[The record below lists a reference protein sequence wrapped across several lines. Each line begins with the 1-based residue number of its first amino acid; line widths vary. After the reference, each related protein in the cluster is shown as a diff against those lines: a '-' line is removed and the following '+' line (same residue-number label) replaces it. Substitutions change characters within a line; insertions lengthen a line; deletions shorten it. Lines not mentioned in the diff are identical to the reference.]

1 MGYRVIQWATGQ
13 VGMMSLQQIIERPDL
28 ELVGVKVYSAAKD
41 GMDAGVLA
49 GGKPIGRSA
58 TRDVDALLRT
68 EADCVAYMAA
78 EPAVT
83 DPTRPGTHGY
93 ELVTE
98 ICSILES
105 GKNIVATSLLPMVWP
120 PPAWQPAVDRI
131 EAAAQRGGTSFHV
144 TGVHPGFALDRT
156 AAFVSSL
163 GASVDHVRIEAGC
176 SNWARYNDMPTLRA
190 RGFGLTPQEFEDGG
204 MDDVDSE
211 HNDWANEM
219 GTSIRAVAG
228 ALGARIDEYRG
239 TFRYSVTDRELQ
251 IASGTI
257 PAGTIAAVR
266 VNIEA
271 LVEGVPRVV
280 TDQTVGV
287 SDEAV
292 AELVPGDRTGAKR
305 IVVVGEPPLT
315 ITVNWGG
322 PGRVRVTDS
331 LLTTAAIAV
340 NSIPSVC
347 AARPGF
353 LTFVDLP
360 MVRGR
365 FTARLITEQ
374 PVHSSGLEG
383 GG

>member
-1 MGYRVIQWATGQ
+1 MSYRVIQWATGQ
-13 VGMMSLQQIIERPDL
+13 VGVLSLRQLIDRPDV

-41 GMDAGVLA
+41 GLDAGLIA
-49 GGKPIGRSA
+49 GGKPVGVAA

-68 EADCVAYMAA
+68 EADCVVYMAA

-98 ICSILES
+98 ICALLES
-105 GKNIVATSLLPMVWP
+105 GKNIVATSLLPLVWP
-120 PPAWQPAVDRI
+120 SPAWQPAVDRI
-131 EAAAQRGGTSFHV
+131 EAAGRHGGTSFHV

-156 AAFVSSL
+156 AAFVSGL
-163 GASVDHVRIEAGC
+163 AASIDHVRIEAGC
-176 SNWARYNDMPTLRA
+176 SNWARYDDMPTLRA
-190 RGFGLTPQEFEDGG
+190 RGFGLTPEEFRAGGLED
-204 MDDVDSE
+204 VSSE
-211 HNDWANEM
+211 HNDWVNEM

-228 ALGARIDEYRG
+228 GLGAHVDEYRG
-239 TFRYSVTDRELQ
+239 TFRYSLAAEDFD
-251 IASGTI
+251 ISAGTI
-257 PAGTIAAVR
+257 RAGTIAAVR

-271 LVEGVPRVV
+271 LEQGAVRVV

-287 SDEAV
+287 SDAAV
-292 AELVPGDRTGAKR
+292 AELAPGERTGAKR
-305 IVVVGEPPLT
+305 IVVAGEPPLS
-315 ITVNWGG
+315 ITVDWGG

-353 LTFVDLP
+353 VTFVDLP
-360 MVRGR
+360 MVHGR
-365 FTARLITEQ
+365 FG
-374 PVHSSGLEG
+374 PPGS
-383 GG
+383 